1 MFRDLVSHSPLCQKQ
16 QWKFEL
22 SKVVELARHRD
33 AQAKREQHQVPKAL
47 DLTAVVFHESRCGST
62 LVANT
67 LIGMN
72 PTKHRTYSESAPPAV
87 AIKSVCGETY
97 GNCSLKQAATVLK
110 DVMYLM
116 SRSNDPMEERVFFKM
131 QSVTTRNLAVFQ
143 EAFPDTPWLFVYR
156 EPVQVMMS
164 HLKDGTHHANCVR
177 SKASPP
183 QMVRDIASRKQL
195 HAERMEP
202 EFYCAAHLASIT
214 ESAVAGLKT
223 SSSLGIPVNYDTLP
237 GRLYEEILPSLGV
250 EVGPAEIERIRQVAS
265 KYAKGRG
272 DRAGQ
277 FEGDS
282 EQKEKM
288 ASTQVKNAAE
298 TFLKESYEVLSN
310 YKQSKLLS

>member
-1 MFRDLVSHSPLCQKQ
+1 MFRDLVEHSHLCQKQ

-22 SKVVELARHRD
+22 SKIAQLARHRD
-33 AQAKREQHQVPKAL
+33 AQIKREHQQVPKAL

-97 GNCSLKQAATVLK
+97 SVCSKQQAAKVLQ

-116 SRSNDPMEERVFFKM
+116 SRTNDPMEERVFFKM

-164 HLKDGTHHANCVR
+164 HMKDGVRHANCVR
-177 SKASPP
+177 SQVSPP
-183 QMVRDIASRKQL
+183 KIVRDIFARKKLRVEQ
-195 HAERMEP
+195 MQP
-202 EFYCAAHLASIT
+202 ELYCAAHLASIT
-214 ESAVAGLKT
+214 ESAVAGLKV
-223 SSSLGIPVNYDTLP
+223 SNRGIPVNYNTLP
-237 GRLYEEILPSLGV
+237 DRLYTEILPSIGV
-250 EVGPAEIERIRQVAS
+250 EVGPDDIERIQQVAS

-272 DRAGQ
+272 NRAGE

-288 ASTQVKNAAE
+288 ASEEVKHAAE
-298 TFLKESYEVLSN
+298 TFLNESFEALSN
-310 YKQSKLLS
+310 YERS

>member
-1 MFRDLVSHSPLCQKQ
+1 MFRDLVEHSQLCQKQ

-22 SKVVELARHRD
+22 SKIAQLARHRD
-33 AQAKREQHQVPKAL
+33 AQVEREEQQVPKAL
-47 DLTAVVFHESRCGST
+47 ELTAVVFHESRCGST

-97 GNCSLKQAATVLK
+97 SMCSKQQAATVLK

-116 SRSNDPMEERVFFKM
+116 SRTNDPMEERVFFKM
-131 QSVTTRNLAVFQ
+131 QSITTRNLAVFQ

-164 HLKDGTHHANCVR
+164 HMKDGVHRANCVR
-177 SKASPP
+177 SQTSPP
-183 QMVRDIASRKQL
+183 KIVREIFARKKLRVEQ
-195 HAERMEP
+195 REP
-202 EFYCAAHLASIT
+202 ELYCAAHLASIT
-214 ESAVAGLKT
+214 ESAVAGLK
-223 SSSLGIPVNYDTLP
+223 SSKRGIPVNYNTLP
-237 GRLYEEILPSLGV
+237 DRLYTEILPSLGLD
-250 EVGPAEIERIRQVAS
+250 VGPDDIERINQVAS

-272 DRAGQ
+272 GRAGK

-282 EQKEKM
+282 ERKEKL
-288 ASTQVKNAAE
+288 ASEQVKHAAE
-298 TFLKESYEVLSN
+298 TFLKESFEELSN
-310 YKQSKLLS
+310 YERF